1 MLASRDKKQVLKAP
15 APGYCPTV
23 FLRARWVVV
32 SRKIS
37 CPNDNPAGS
46 RTSSG
51 VASARKDDIVMG
63 TYKKEP
69 RCIWHH
75 FRVTEK
81 EEIQIRRDMANADY
95 LSMSKYFRHRILQQK
110 ITVEKVI
117 VTDRTIRNQINN
129 LSAQIERIGVNFNQ
143 AVRALHSSLNV
154 KRKNGEPLINGRAAA
169 FFLNQLA
176 MLSEEIIQKQNEIIS
191 FVSEI
196 THDNSCSHLT
206 PHPRK

>member
-1 MLASRDKKQVLKAP
+1 
-15 APGYCPTV
+15 
-23 FLRARWVVV
+23 
-32 SRKIS
+32 
-37 CPNDNPAGS
+37 
-46 RTSSG
+46 
-51 VASARKDDIVMG
+51 MG

-81 EEIQIRRDMANADY
+81 EEIQIHRDMANVEY
-95 LSMSKYFRHRILQQK
+95 LSMSKYFRHMILKQK

-129 LSAQIERIGVNFNQ
+129 LSAQIERIGVNLNQ

-154 KRKNGEPLINGRAAA
+154 KRKNGEPLINGKAAA
-169 FFLNQLA
+169 YFLNQLA

-191 FVSEI
+191 YVSEI
-196 THDNSCSHLT
+196 THDNSSSHLT
-206 PHPRK
+206 LHPQNSPQNGATLG